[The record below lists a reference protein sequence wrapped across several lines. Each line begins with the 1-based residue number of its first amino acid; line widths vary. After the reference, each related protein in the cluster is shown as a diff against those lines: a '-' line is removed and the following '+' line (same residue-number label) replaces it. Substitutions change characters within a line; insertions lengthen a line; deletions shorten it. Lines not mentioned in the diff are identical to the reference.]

1 MGAEIFSTLYNGYIL
16 KGAFLLQLAVI
27 PLCLTSKVDTF
38 EKVVKW
44 SAFSVLVFILFA
56 KINSYQWILYIS
68 PFMILLASG
77 YKYIIGIVA
86 LDLITYLQYPITFNL
101 YLNSEIS
108 SNLLLFVYGL
118 RIILLIVF
126 APHILSQVIGDNY
139 VYQILTGRY
148 KTKRL
153 T

>member
-1 MGAEIFSTLYNGYIL
+1 
-16 KGAFLLQLAVI
+16 
-27 PLCLTSKVDTF
+27 
-38 EKVVKW
+38 
-44 SAFSVLVFILFA
+44 
-56 KINSYQWILYIS
+56 
-68 PFMILLASG
+68 MILLASD
-77 YKYIIGIVA
+77 YKYIIAIVA

-101 YLNSEIS
+101 FLNSEIF
-108 SNLLLFVYGL
+108 SNLLLFVYGI

-126 APHILSQVIGDNY
+126 ALHILSQVIGDNY

>member
-1 MGAEIFSTLYNGYIL
+1 MFSTLYNGYIL

-44 SAFSVLVFILFA
+44 SALSVLVFILFA

-68 PFMILLASG
+68 PFMILLASD
-77 YKYIIGIVA
+77 YKYIIAIVA

-101 YLNSEIS
+101 FLNSEIF
-108 SNLLLFVYGL
+108 SNLLLFVYGI

-126 APHILSQVIGDNY
+126 ALHILSQVIGDNY